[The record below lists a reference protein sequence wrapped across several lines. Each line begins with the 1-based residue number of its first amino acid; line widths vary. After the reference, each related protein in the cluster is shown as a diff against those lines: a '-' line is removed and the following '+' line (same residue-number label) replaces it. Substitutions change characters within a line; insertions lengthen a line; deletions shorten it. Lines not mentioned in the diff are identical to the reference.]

1 MKNDIKEILF
11 SEEVIQ
17 KRVKELGE
25 QISREYA
32 GKPLVLVGT
41 LKGSFVFLADLA
53 RNIDIECEFQFVSA
67 SSYGFSSYS
76 SGKVKIGA
84 EFEVDFV
91 ERDVVLV
98 EDILDSGNTLTALKE
113 FITENC
119 NPRSFKTCTF
129 LDKPARREKVIT
141 ADYTGFVCPDEFVVG
156 YGLDFGEKYRNLPY
170 VAVLKPEV
178 FADILEKGSD

>member
-1 MKNDIKEILF
+1 MENDIKAILF
-11 SEEVIQ
+11 SEEAIQ
-17 KRVKELGE
+17 KRVRELGE
-25 QISREYA
+25 QISRDYA

-41 LKGSFVFLADLA
+41 LKGSFMFLADLA
-53 RNIDIECEFQFVSA
+53 RSVNMECEFQFVSA

-91 ERDVVLV
+91 DRDVVLV

-113 FITENC
+113 FITTNC
-119 NPRSFKTCTF
+119 NPKSLKTCTF
-129 LDKPARREKVIT
+129 LDKPARREKIIT
-141 ADYTGFVCPDEFVVG
+141 ADYTGFICPDEFVVG

-170 VAVLKPEV
+170 VAILKPEI
-178 FADILEKGSD
+178 FAEII